1 MDERDPA
8 WLSRLL
14 LAHWDVL
21 GVADSDVG
29 PESEYGHEAAK
40 LLRVLQDGGSA
51 GDVAEPLAQAAHGLG
66 AHVNPQRDTR
76 PGLLVW
82 SAYNAG

>member
-1 MDERDPA
+1 MEQRDPA

-29 PESEYGHEAAK
+29 PESEYLHEATE
-40 LLRVLQDGGSA
+40 LHRVLQDGGSA
-51 GDVAEPLAQAAHGLG
+51 ADAADLLARAARGLG
-66 AHVNPQRDTR
+66 ALVDPQRDTR
-76 PGLLVW
+76 VGLLVW